1 MIKSKNSSSSSLT
14 RILPALV
21 PLDEADDEQDEDEQ
35 SDGRHQTDEP
45 ALSGD
50 VHLRTHYR

>member
-1 MIKSKNSSSSSLT
+1 MLT
-14 RILPALV
+14 WIFAALV

-50 VHLRTHYR
+50 VHLRTHHR